1 MFVDQVKIY
10 VKAGD
15 GGKGCV
21 SFRREKYIP
30 RGGPNGGDGGD
41 GGNIIIEGDNNLHT
55 LLDFKYK
62 QHYKAG
68 KGTGGKGSNKHGKRG
83 KDYII
88 KVPIGTVIKNTET
101 SELLF
106 DITKDKER
114 FLVAKRGVGGR
125 GNTRF
130 KSSTNR
136 SPRFAEDGK
145 KGEEL
150 WLELELKLL
159 ADVGLVGKP
168 NVGKST
174 LISKISSSR
183 PKIAEYPFTTIIPHL
198 GVVKLDDFRSFVVA
212 DIPGLIKGAHEGRG
226 LGIQFLRHIERTKLL
241 IHLIDVTA
249 QWTDIIED
257 FKMITSE
264 LHSFNKSLCSKPQ
277 IIALNKIDLIQDIK
291 GIEENYQA
299 CFAKKDYP
307 VYIISAK
314 RGDGIKT
321 LLLKA
326 IEILEKIEKEPR
338 NQKKSKKAIN

>member
-15 GGKGCV
+15 GGRGCV

-30 RGGPNGGDGGD
+30 RGGPDGGDGGN

-68 KGTGGKGSNKHGKRG
+68 KGAGGEGKNKHGKRG
-83 KDYII
+83 KDYIL
-88 KVPIGTVIKNTET
+88 KVPIGTVIKNAET

-106 DITKDKER
+106 DITKEKER
-114 FLVAKRGVGGR
+114 FIAAKGGIRGR

-145 KGEEL
+145 RGEDL

-159 ADVGLVGKP
+159 ADVGLIGKT

-174 LISKISSSR
+174 LLSKISSSR
-183 PKIAEYPFTTIIPHL
+183 PKIAEYPFTTLIPHL
-198 GVVKLDDFRSFVVA
+198 GVVKLDDFRSFVAA
-212 DIPGLIKGAHEGRG
+212 DIPGLIKGAHKGKG
-226 LGIQFLRHIERTKLL
+226 LGIQFLKHIERTKLL

-249 QWTDIIED
+249 QWADIIED
-257 FKMITSE
+257 FKMINSE

-277 IIALNKIDLIQDIK
+277 IIVLNKIDLIQDIK

-299 CFAKKDYP
+299 YFAKKDYP
-307 VYIISAK
+307 VYITSAK

-321 LLLKA
+321 LLLKV
-326 IEILEKIEKEPR
+326 IEILEKIEKEQK